1 MTKLPWTQSDAVA
14 FREFYGKHPHLL
26 DAMRDKKP
34 KIEGNTTFE
43 STALNSRFRDGY
55 DKALEELQ
63 TLLEDQSASESE
75 SPFVDVS
82 QD

>member
-1 MTKLPWTQSDAVA
+1 MTKSPWTQADAVA
-14 FREFYGKHPHLL
+14 FREFYGKHPHIL

-34 KIEGNTTFE
+34 KIEGNSSFE

-63 TLLEDQSASESE
+63 TLLEDQITSESE
-75 SPFVDVS
+75 DSFVDVS
-82 QD
+82 KD